1 MSTDM
6 GKPVKNR
13 SFGFVRNLIAVLY
26 RQAGLIALCAL
37 AGAGVSLVPYVRHHA
52 SSTKM
57 QAARQDAQP
66 FIEDDPQR
74 GTGQDRR
81 TGEATSAAI
90 EASLAQAR
98 DDLRQCED
106 RIVALLVEDGGRADR
121 DKIGDADATA
131 EGGLKLDLDLDPE
144 AAAARG
150 SAGPMAVA
158 LKTQVLQLRLD
169 EAHPLATDA
178 AGNVLD
184 ASPRR
189 AGEQQRLAGV
199 VRENTPLE
207 VELDR
212 LERVR
217 ELAQERFVELQREL
231 DQIGVA
237 AHRDPM
243 DAGGRAVGDAPEESK
258 GNAVALLGTAAGLL
272 LGLLVAALREL
283 GGGRMR
289 SPREAEWALG
299 VPVLDAI
306 PTLSAKAR
314 NACLGLP
321 LNAPDASPAE
331 PA

>member
-1 MSTDM
+1 M

-57 QAARQDAQP
+57 QTARQDAQP
-66 FIEDDPQR
+66 FIEDDLQR

-131 EGGLKLDLDLDPE
+131 EGGLKLDLDPE

-212 LERVR
+212 LERAR
-217 ELAQERFVELQREL
+217 ELAQERFAELQREL

>member
-1 MSTDM
+1 M
-6 GKPVKNR
+6 GKPVKKR

-57 QAARQDAQP
+57 QTARQGAQP
-66 FIEDDPQR
+66 FIEDDLQR

-81 TGEATSAAI
+81 AGETTSASI

-98 DDLRQCED
+98 EDLRQCED
-106 RIVALLVEDGGRADR
+106 RIVALLVEDGGRADG

-131 EGGLKLDLDLDPE
+131 EGGLKLDLDPQM
-144 AAAARG
+144 AATRG

-169 EAHPLATDA
+169 EAHPLDADA

-184 ASPRR
+184 APPQR
-189 AGEQQRLAGV
+189 AGEQQGLAGA

-207 VELDR
+207 AELDR
-212 LERVR
+212 LERAR
-217 ELAQERFVELQREL
+217 ELAQERFAELQREL

-237 AHRDPM
+237 ARRDPM
-243 DAGGRAVGDAPEESK
+243 DAGSRAVVDAPEDSK

-272 LGLLVAALREL
+272 LGLLVAAVREL
-283 GGGRMR
+283 GGERMR

-321 LNAPDASPAE
+321 LNAPDATPAE

>member
-1 MSTDM
+1 M

-57 QAARQDAQP
+57 QTARQDAQP
-66 FIEDDPQR
+66 FIEDDLQR

-81 TGEATSAAI
+81 TGEATSASI

-169 EAHPLATDA
+169 EAHPLAA

-184 ASPRR
+184 APPQR
-189 AGEQQRLAGV
+189 AGEQQRLAGT

-212 LERVR
+212 LERAR
-217 ELAQERFVELQREL
+217 ELAQERFAELQREL

-258 GNAVALLGTAAGLL
+258 GNAVALLGTAAGLLLGLL